1 MRLGFHY
8 HIPAAIRNGSIY
20 TQGGLGCFLDSL
32 ASNIEFLTCF
42 LHSPTGT
49 EIDLL
54 DYQLKNENIRLVD
67 LGPHNSVPKRLLKS
81 SSIKKII
88 NENCNNLD
96 LMLIRAPSPLLPAV
110 ASASNKLPVALLI
123 VGDYLAGIDD
133 LPQPKWRKELIRLWS
148 WWNAQQQLKIA
159 KQSLT
164 FVNSHDL
171 FKRLERKVP
180 NLIETRT
187 TTLSSGDFYTREDTC
202 QKIPIRLLYTGR
214 MDRAKGLL
222 DIFDAVQILV
232 ESGVDIM
239 FDLVGMQVKGDPV
252 LDEITEKSKKFGLEE
267 RIKHHGYI
275 PLGPNLFQFYKQADI
290 YVIASQASEGFPRTI
305 WEAMAHSLP
314 VIATQVGSIPDF
326 ISGSALLIPPRSPQD
341 LAKAIS
347 QLLSDQEYRKKIIR
361 NGYRLAQLNTL
372 EIRAKEMISSMEK
385 YVTQFSTPK
394 K

>member
-1 MRLGFHY
+1 
-8 HIPAAIRNGSIY
+8 
-20 TQGGLGCFLDSL
+20 LDSL

-54 DYQLKNENIRLVD
+54 DYQLQNENIRLVD

-88 NENCNNLD
+88 KENCNNLD

-110 ASASNKLPVALLI
+110 ASASNKLPIVLLI

-148 WWNAQQQLKIA
+148 WLNAQQQLKIA
-159 KQSLT
+159 RQSLT
-164 FVNSHDL
+164 FVNSYD
-171 FKRLERKVP
+171 FFNRWERKVP
-180 NLIETRT
+180 ILIETKT
-187 TTLSSGDFYTREDTC
+187 TTLSNRDFFIREDTC

-222 DIFDAVQILV
+222 DILEAVQILV
-232 ESGVDIM
+232 KSGVDIM

-252 LDEITEKSKKFGLEE
+252 LEEITEKSKKFGLEK
-267 RIKHHGYI
+267 RIKYHGYF

-314 VIATQVGSIPDF
+314 VIATRVGSIPDYVE
-326 ISGSALLIPPRSPQD
+326 GAALLISPRLPQD

-347 QLLSDQEYRKKIIR
+347 QLISDQEIRKKNIR
-361 NGYRLAQLNTL
+361 KGYLLAQQNTL
-372 EIRAKEMISSMEK
+372 EIRAKEMITHMEQYLDNVK
-385 YVTQFSTPK
+385 HD
-394 K
+394 